1 MVAVR
6 VVCGFLILL
15 IYVADNHFVFF
26 LYSIAIRILL

>member
-26 LYSIAIRILL
+26 CTLLP